1 MQVSVPI
8 LNGVY
13 TDNASDFRV
22 EYPRNLIP
30 VLQGS
35 GISKGYFRPADGIVF
50 AGSGPGVD
58 RGGIEW
64 NGVHYR
70 VMGTQLVSIS
80 ASNVVTVLGTLGGS
94 GQVTLDYSFDYLAIA
109 SSNQLWLYKPG
120 EGLNQNVDP
129 DLGIVIDMVWVDGY
143 FMTTDGRY
151 LIVTELNDPFSVN
164 PLKYGSS
171 EADPDP
177 IVALL
182 KVRNEVYALNR
193 HTIEAFQNVG
203 GTLFPFQRVTGAQVQ
218 RGTIGTNSC
227 CVFSESI
234 AFLGGGRNEP
244 PAVWFVNGGNSEK
257 ISSREVDQILETYSE
272 SVLSQVLLEARV
284 DKGYKHLYI
293 HLPDR
298 TLVFDAAATAMS
310 QEQTWFTLSNG
321 TAEEFSQYRAKNLV
335 WVNDRWIVGDP
346 QSSRFGYLTD
356 KTSEHWGEIVRWSF
370 GTIILYAQN
379 KGGVF
384 HDLELVPISGNT
396 TFGANPS
403 IWLSYTEDGQTWSQE
418 RVASAGKTGN
428 RAKRIVW
435 FRQGR
440 MRQWR
445 GYRFRGTSDAHIS
458 FARLDANIE
467 PLSV

>member
-22 EYPRNLIP
+22 EYPRNMIP
-30 VLQGS
+30 VFQGS

-70 VMGTQLVSIS
+70 VMGTKLVSIS
-80 ASNVVTVLGTLGGS
+80 SSNVVTILGTIGGS
-94 GQVTLDYSFDYLAIA
+94 GQVTLDYSFSYLAIA
-109 SSNQLWLYKPG
+109 SSGQLWLYNPT
-120 EGLNQNVDP
+120 EGLRQNVDP
-129 DLGIVIDMVWVDGY
+129 DLGTVIDMVWVDGY
-143 FMTTDGRY
+143 FMTTDGQY

-182 KVRNEVYALNR
+182 KVKNEVYALNR
-193 HTIEAFQNVG
+193 HTIECFQNVG

-218 RGTIGTNSC
+218 RGVVGTNAC
-227 CVFSESI
+227 CLFSESI
-234 AFLGGGRNEP
+234 AFLGGGRNEA
-244 PAVWFVNGGNSEK
+244 PAVWFVNGGNTEK
-257 ISSREVDQILETYSE
+257 VSTREVDQILAQYSE
-272 SVLSQVLLEARV
+272 TVLSQVLFEARV

-293 HLPDR
+293 HLPDC
-298 TLVFDAAATAMS
+298 TLVFDGAATAMS
-310 QEQTWFTLSNG
+310 QEQIWFVLSDG
-321 TAEEFSQYRAKNLV
+321 TSEEFSQYRAKNLV
-335 WVNDRWIVGDP
+335 WFNDRWIVGDP
-346 QSSRFGYLTD
+346 QSSNFGYLTD
-356 KTSEHWGEIVRWSF
+356 QISSHWNEIVRWGF
-370 GTIILYAQN
+370 GTTLVYTGN
-379 KGGVF
+379 KGAVF
-384 HDLELVPISGNT
+384 HDLELVPISGNS
-396 TFGANPS
+396 TFGADPS
-403 IWLSYTEDGQTWSQE
+403 IWVSYTEDGQTWSQE
-418 RVASAGKTGN
+418 RVCKAGKTGQ
-428 RAKRIVW
+428 RAKRIAW
-435 FRQGR
+435 FKQGR

-458 FARLDANIE
+458 FARLDANLE
-467 PLSV
+467 PLTV